1 MTVYPALPQ
10 GPLILVAGEFDA
22 LVLLSHNLPGVT
34 LTSGAA
40 TRWRKSWAWMVKG
53 RRVVVIYDADP
64 REQKQAASR
73 AEELCWYGAD
83 AWTVPLTEA
92 GLHSGQDISDWFNT
106 YGRSRKRL
114 LDLINRE
121 RRRSRRRMA
130 R

>member
-1 MTVYPALPQ
+1 
-10 GPLILVAGEFDA
+10 
-22 LVLLSHNLPGVT
+22 
-34 LTSGAA
+34 
-40 TRWRKSWAWMVKG
+40 MVKG

-64 REQKQAASR
+64 GEQKQAANR
-73 AEELCWYGAD
+73 ADELCRYGAD
-83 AWTVPLTEA
+83 AWTVQLTQT
-92 GLHSGQDISDWFNT
+92 GLHSGQDVSDWFTT